1 MDPLFPLTNLW
12 KDFGLFQARC
22 SSVLVSLLPNGTEA
36 KKNSPRQWFR
46 RNRHIILVALFHPE
60 ECPVVLYRTSHT
72 GSQAGKGTDRLLLK
86 HPETE
91 KQPIRKTARHIGSK
105 PRYSTCIPQ
114 RRRLLLCNRNITPTA
129 LQEPGYSWTRS
140 DGTEQDCKNR
150 IDSLEKLFEGK
161 KKQTTASRTRTYK
174 EVTNFTLE
182 QQLEN

>member
-46 RNRHIILVALFHPE
+46 RNRNIILVALFHPE

-86 HPETE
+86 HLETE

-105 PRYSTCIPQ
+105 PRYLHPTKKTSATVQPQ
-114 RRRLLLCNRNITPTA
+114 HYTHRTPGTRLPFDPLRRNGTR
-129 LQEPGYSWTRS
+129 LQEP
-140 DGTEQDCKNR
+140 N
-150 IDSLEKLFEGK
+150 
-161 KKQTTASRTRTYK
+161 
-174 EVTNFTLE
+174 
-182 QQLEN
+182 